1 MAKMKTSSGSV
12 SFPRDSIYELQKS
25 VQGVE
30 LLAFLPPAEGVSE
43 KRLSKFVETA
53 FHPLR
58 PWIAGVEP
66 RGNGAVWNYETKEIV
81 HEFSLEMSLDAA
93 EGAAVAGDDAAV
105 ALASQAA
112 ASKTGGLL
120 TKSSSPTATTYMRSN
135 KSKGGALRMLFYDH
149 EAIAT
154 GTQHA
159 GDRVCFDEAI
169 VVLTATHVVM
179 CDMNQTSAVR
189 RSKFVYRLSILCAD

>member
-1 MAKMKTSSGSV
+1 MAKSKAVGSGSAL
-12 SFPRDSIYELQKS
+12 FPRDSIYELQKS

-30 LLAFLPPAEGVSE
+30 LLAFLTPPEGVSE

-66 RGNGAVWNYETKEIV
+66 KGNGAVWNYETKEIV
-81 HEFSLEMSLDAA
+81 HEFSLEISLDAA
-93 EGAAVAGDDAAV
+93 DVGAAGDDAV
-105 ALASQAA
+105 APAPQAA
-112 ASKTGGLL
+112 LKTGGLL
-120 TKSSSPTATTYMRSN
+120 TKSSSPTATTYVRSN

-154 GTQHA
+154 VTQNS
-159 GDRVCFDEAI
+159 GDRVCFDGSI

-189 RSKFVYRLSILCAD
+189 HKL